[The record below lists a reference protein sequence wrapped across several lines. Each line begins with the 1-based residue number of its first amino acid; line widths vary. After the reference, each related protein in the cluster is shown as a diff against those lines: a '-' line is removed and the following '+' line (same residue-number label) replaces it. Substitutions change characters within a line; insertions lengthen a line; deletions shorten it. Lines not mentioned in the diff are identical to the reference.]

1 MFMNEIIWS
10 LSLVL
15 KQRGKGENGLGYRS
29 QRVGHNWT
37 TELNWT
43 GSILKQVV
51 LLGGISLPQEVPS
64 PEANLELFK
73 SAIVPSTET
82 ESQDLNLQMN

>member
-29 QRVGHNWT
+29 QRVRHNWA

-43 GSILKQVV
+43 DR
-51 LLGGISLPQEVPS
+51 
-64 PEANLELFK
+64 FK
-73 SAIVPSTET
+73 STGSELIITEA
-82 ESQDLNLQMN
+82 

>member
-1 MFMNEIIWS
+1 MWQFFLKHSYLLEMHVEMFMNEIIWS

-29 QRVGHNWT
+29 QRVRHNWA

-43 GSILKQVV
+43 DR
-51 LLGGISLPQEVPS
+51 
-64 PEANLELFK
+64 FK
-73 SAIVPSTET
+73 STGSELIITEV
-82 ESQDLNLQMN
+82 